1 MEEKEKPSLD
11 RYAHHL
17 DPYEMG
23 RAIVELRK
31 DLIHE
36 KDRRSALTDT
46 VRKHRE
52 DRDNERAKD
61 RADHAVAQ
69 LHVERDVRFLV

>member
-1 MEEKEKPSLD
+1 MEEKEKPPLD
-11 RYAHHL
+11 RYAHHI

-31 DLIHE
+31 DLNHE
-36 KDRRSALTDT
+36 RDRRSALTDT

-52 DRDNERAKD
+52 DRENERAKD
-61 RADHAVAQ
+61 RADYAVAQ
-69 LHVERDVRFLV
+69 LHVERDGRFLV